1 MVMLR
6 AFPNSPNGRA
16 CGGAALRARLPIL
29 CSLAVSGVAAVLL
42 AVPATAQVADPLDE
56 RLRPALVA
64 PEFADPATPTVW
76 VTDSMAKVQPDAFPG
91 SGRTADI
98 AAARN
103 EFESF
108 QVHVRSRAAALQMS
122 VSVSDFVN
130 SKSGAK
136 IPAEGNVLVYREAY
150 LNVTKLSDLNGTKGQ
165 IPDALIPTRDPYFH
179 QDRKAFPETVPPN
192 QTRSAWVDVFVP
204 PATESGYYLATA
216 TVKDGAK
223 VLATI
228 PVRLKVW
235 NFTLPSTATLR
246 SAFGMGYAALGQAAG
261 PAAVAKY
268 PGAGGD
274 IEAANARM
282 HVLTASMFLDHRVSM
297 SGIALIPTVPGG
309 QWTRFDTLYG
319 LGLEGK
325 LPTILKGARLTSIQY
340 ANLVRPN
347 VNSADLKD
355 WDSHFKARGWL
366 DGYFVYACDEPP
378 GGCTWDQF
386 STAAKGIRASA
397 PNTQILLTTNIA
409 MAKEH
414 AVLDYIDIL
423 TPVLDHIHP
432 RRGTNQRPSY
442 DEWLKQPSKQLWW
455 YQSCDQHENC
465 DDKGTPGPKASTWPS
480 YMVDASPVRNRIFQW
495 MAYLYRI
502 QGELYY
508 GTEAW
513 GDDPWDHLFYA
524 GGNGDGALYYPG
536 TVDKIGGLQPIAI
549 PSMRLKLIREGMEDY
564 EYLAA
569 LVRAGRTDLATKAA
583 RSFITNAFTYKDDPA
598 ALSAARE
605 SMGTALHQLS
615 LGIAVGK

>member
-1 MVMLR
+1 MSV
-6 AFPNSPNGRA
+6 
-16 CGGAALRARLPIL
+16 
-29 CSLAVSGVAAVLL
+29 SLALCGL
-42 AVPATAQVADPLDE
+42 ATLHFAISAEAQVADPVDE

-76 VTDSMAKVQPDAFPG
+76 VTDAMAKVQPSSLPG
-91 SGRTADI
+91 NGRTADI

-108 QVHVRSRAAALQMS
+108 QIHVRARNAPLQMS

-130 SKSGAK
+130 SKTGAK
-136 IPAEGNVLVYREAY
+136 IAAEANVLVYREAY
-150 LNVTKLSDLNGTKGQ
+150 LNVTRLSDLNGTKGQ

-179 QDRKAFPETVPPN
+179 QDRNAFPETVPPN

-204 PATESGYYLATA
+204 PATESGYYMAIA

-223 VLATI
+223 VVTTV

-235 NFTLPSTATLR
+235 NFTLPSTATLK
-246 SAFGMGYAALGQAAG
+246 SAFGMGYAALGAAAG
-261 PAAVAKY
+261 AAAVAKY

-274 IEAANARM
+274 TETANARM
-282 HVLTASMFLDHRVSM
+282 HVLTSAMFLDHRVSIA
-297 SGIALIPTVPGG
+297 GIALVPTTPAG
-309 QWTRFDTLYG
+309 QWARFDALYG
-319 LGLEGK
+319 LGMEGK

-347 VNSADLKD
+347 VNVADAKD
-355 WDSHFKARGWL
+355 WDAHFKAKGWL
-366 DGYFVYACDEPP
+366 NGYFVYACDEPP
-378 GGCTWDQF
+378 AGCTWGDI
-386 STAAKGIRASA
+386 AKTGASMRSAA
-397 PNTQILLTTNIA
+397 PNTSLLVTTNIA
-409 MAKEH
+409 LAKEH
-414 AVLDYIDIL
+414 SVLDYIDIL
-423 TPVLDHIHP
+423 TPVVDHIHP
-432 RRGTNQRPSY
+432 RRGQNQRPAY
-442 DEWLKQPSKQLWW
+442 DEWLKQPGKQLWW
-455 YQSCDQHENC
+455 YQSCDQHEMC
-465 DDKGTPGPKASTWPS
+465 DYGQPGPKESTWPS

-508 GTEAW
+508 ETEMW
-513 GDDPWDHLFYA
+513 GDNPWDHLFYA

-536 TVDKIGGLQPIAI
+536 TVDKIGGTQPIAI

-569 LVRAGRTDLATKAA
+569 LVKAGRTDLATKAA

-615 LGIAVGK
+615 LGIPVGK